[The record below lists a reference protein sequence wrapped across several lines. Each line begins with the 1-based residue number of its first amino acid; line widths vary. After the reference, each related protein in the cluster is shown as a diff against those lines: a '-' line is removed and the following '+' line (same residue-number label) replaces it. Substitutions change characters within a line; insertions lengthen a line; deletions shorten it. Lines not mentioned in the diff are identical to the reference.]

1 MKIEPE
7 HKGGGRRAGVG
18 APSRQQWFSHK
29 RGLAL
34 IRTPDAFTLKG
45 KRDRALLA
53 LLVKAGLRRNEVAE
67 LTFEQ
72 IGWRDGHWFLEMKRG
87 AGKPEEIPLP
97 RWIKDSIDRWAA
109 AAHLNHGRVFR
120 AMNRWGEITRDGL
133 SAQSVYTQLV
143 VYGYWIGLRMIPFV
157 PSRLDVV
164 SEMLSLARLK
174 RDDTLYDLGSG
185 DGRIV
190 IEAARRFGVRGV
202 GVEIDPER
210 IQKAKAKARAAG
222 VETRVSF
229 IQEDIFRAEISD
241 ASVVTLF
248 LLPGVNLELRPKLLS
263 ELKPGSRVIS
273 HRFHLGDWK
282 PQRIADV
289 RGDRIYCCVVPT
301 DQGVA

>member
-7 HKGGGRRAGVG
+7 HKGGGRRAGAG
-18 APSRQQWFSHK
+18 ALLRQQWFSHK

-53 LLVKAGLRRNEVAE
+53 LLVKAGLRRSEVAE

-72 IGWRDGHWFLEMKRG
+72 IGWRDGHWFMEMKRG
-87 AGKPEEIPLP
+87 EGKPEEIPLP

-120 AMNRWGEITRDGL
+120 AMNRWGAITRDGL
-133 SAQSVYTQLV
+133 SAQSVYAQLV

-164 SEMLSLARLK
+164 SEMLSVARLK
-174 RDDTLYDLGSG
+174 RDDILYDLGSG

-202 GVEIDPER
+202 GVEVDPER

-222 VETRVSF
+222 VEARVSF

-282 PQRIADV
+282 PQRIAEV

-301 DQGVA
+301 D